1 MWNLKYGTNGPIY
14 VRTETGS
21 RTQRTDLCLPKGRR
35 FGEGWSG
42 RLGIAD
48 VSYDTWDGKKRIYM
62 DANKHMKRC
71 SISLVV
77 RKMQIKTTR
86 YGY

>member
-14 VRTETGS
+14 EQKQAQGHRE
-21 RTQRTDLCLPKGRR
+21 DLCLPKGRR

-48 VSYDTWDGKKRIYM
+48 VSYDTQDGKKRIYM

-86 YGY
+86 YCY